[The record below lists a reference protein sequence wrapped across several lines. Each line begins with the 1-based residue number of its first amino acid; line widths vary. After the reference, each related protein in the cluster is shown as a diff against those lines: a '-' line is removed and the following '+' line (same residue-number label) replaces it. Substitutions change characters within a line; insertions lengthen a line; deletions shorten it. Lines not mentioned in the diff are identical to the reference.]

1 MLSIVSSAN
10 GISNAETVL
19 TRGTIL
25 NAINRNSII
34 STADKIGR
42 RESFSFRTPVML
54 QNHMFG
60 TRRIASP
67 AATTGME
74 TNTETTC

>member
-19 TRGTIL
+19 TRGTTL

-34 STADKIGR
+34 STADKIGK
-42 RESFSFRTPVML
+42 RESFSF
-54 QNHMFG
+54 
-60 TRRIASP
+60 
-67 AATTGME
+67 
-74 TNTETTC
+74 